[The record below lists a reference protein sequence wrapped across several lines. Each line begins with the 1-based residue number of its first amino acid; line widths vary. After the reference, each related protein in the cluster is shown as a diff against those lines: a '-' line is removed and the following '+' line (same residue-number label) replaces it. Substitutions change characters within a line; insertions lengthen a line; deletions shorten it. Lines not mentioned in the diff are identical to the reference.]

1 MNYRAIWISDV
12 HLGSRHSK
20 VEALLRFLR
29 ENESD
34 AIYIVGD
41 FIDGWELQR
50 RWRWLNAYNTVV
62 QKLLRKD
69 RKRTRVTLLYG
80 NHDEFLQNFAGMR
93 FGRVRLAERAIHV
106 GADGKRYLVLHGH
119 QFDGLTHFNHLLEKI
134 GSRLYDVILYMN
146 SAVNRIGRR
155 LGFGYW
161 SLSAFLK
168 RQTKS
173 AVKFVSA
180 YEDTMVQMAAKHKVD
195 GIICGH
201 IHQAEIKQVRGLAYM
216 NCGDWVESCSAL
228 VEEMDGAFKIV
239 YCYENTIHSARGGE
253 GAHDPSSVSE
263 ADAAPAWAPGGGGAG
278 GQKSQPDLAGIFPGR
293 V

>member
-146 SAVNRIGRR
+146 SAINRIGRR

-173 AVKFVSA
+173 AVKFISA

-253 GAHDPSSVSE
+253 G
-263 ADAAPAWAPGGGGAG
+263 GT
-278 GQKSQPDLAGIFPGR
+278 
-293 V
+293 